1 MEKVIRFQATKLIM
15 APLLCELRALRANEL
30 LGELCWCKLRCLDR
44 LGWRN
49 LLPGKLIRL
58 VSGKASKPVNLL
70 RKKREN

>member
-15 APLLCELRALRANEL
+15 EPLLCELRANEL
-30 LGELCWCKLRCLDR
+30 LGVLCWFRLRCLDR

-49 LLPGKLIRL
+49 LLSGKLIRL
-58 VSGKASKPVNLL
+58 VSGKVSNSVNLL